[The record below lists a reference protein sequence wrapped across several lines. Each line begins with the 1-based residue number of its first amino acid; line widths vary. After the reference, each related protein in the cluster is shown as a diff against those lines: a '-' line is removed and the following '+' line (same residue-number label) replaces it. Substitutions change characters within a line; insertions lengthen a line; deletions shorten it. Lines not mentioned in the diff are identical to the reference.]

1 MHISEISIRKP
12 VFAWMLM
19 AGILLFGSISYLQLG
34 VSENPDVD
42 FPFVTATITF
52 EGAAPEVMEKDVVD
66 PIEGAIVSI
75 EGIKKITST
84 ARNGM
89 ANVSVEFELNK
100 DIDVAVQEVQTAVA
114 RAQRFLPKDI
124 DPVIVSKANAEDQP
138 ILWISVHSSTI
149 PPRELMHIVRNKVKD
164 QFSVVKGVA
173 EIVLGGY
180 VDPALRVNLDA
191 QKLRQYQLSVSDITS
206 SIEREHKEEP
216 AGRFESAKIEE
227 SVRVMGE
234 AETLEEFNKVMIKRR
249 GGMANY
255 IPMPITSVAKVEEG
269 LEEVRRVSRAMGELA
284 VGVGIR
290 KQRGSN
296 SVDVADAVKAKIPQ
310 IQKMLPEGVHLSVIY
325 DSTPFIKE
333 TVHELLFT
341 IIMATI
347 LTAFVC
353 WGFLGS
359 WSSTFNVILAI
370 PVSIIGTFFFMNIFG
385 FTLNTISLL
394 GLSLAIGIVVDD
406 AIIVLENIMRH
417 FEMGKNKVRAAL
429 DGSLEI
435 TFAVLATTVA
445 LIAIFLPVGFLRG
458 IIGKFLFQFAVT
470 LSVAIGISCLEAL
483 TLAPMRC
490 SQFISR
496 HTKRGWLGQKFDQ
509 FFDWQG
515 KLYNSSLPLALNHPY
530 KTLIVS
536 AVFFLA
542 SIIPLMM
549 IGKEFAP
556 EQDES
561 RLFVQV
567 KAPLGSSMEFTGSK
581 FKLIEDKLAKHPAI
595 EKYFLTVGGFQGG
608 ESNAGFMFITLKDR
622 DKRKE
627 TQAQVA
633 DDIRGYLKEVPEL
646 KGFIP
651 KSGGGGFG
659 GGRSY
664 AVDFAIR
671 GPDWDEL
678 GKLTEQIK
686 DEMTKDNSFTDINS
700 TDVTGGPELR
710 VIPDR
715 IRAQQ
720 MGVDIAD
727 ITNAIRVS
735 IGGKTAALY
744 SKDGQRYDVIVQMQ
758 ESDRKDVEQIKNLY
772 VRNNRSELVPISQ
785 LVKFEKRTVPPTIT
799 REDRQRSV
807 SITANNAKGVSQ
819 QEALNK
825 AQAIAAKLLP
835 SGYQFVLSG
844 SAETFKETGQ
854 SLVFALILGILVA
867 YMILASQFNSFLD
880 PVLILISMPFGLSG
894 AFWGLWVSS
903 QTLNLYSFIGIILLM
918 GLVKKNAIL
927 LVDFGNQMQ
936 DEGMNRMDAMMHACQ
951 QRLRPIL
958 MTSFSVIAAAIP
970 GVVNFGP
977 GAESRIPM
985 SVVVVGGMIISTFFT
1000 LYAVPAL
1007 YVLTSQR
1014 YRKKLHDKKFEDEES
1029 STNLQKGQTDAVAH

>member
-1 MHISEISIRKP
+1 MHISEVSIRKP

-19 AGILLFGSISYLQLG
+19 AGILLFGFISYLQLG

-42 FPFVTATITF
+42 FPYVNVSVTF

-75 EGIKKITST
+75 EGIKQINST
-84 ARNGM
+84 ARNGQ

-114 RAQRFLPKDI
+114 RAQRFLPKDM
-124 DPVIVSKANAEDQP
+124 DPPIISKANAEDNP
-138 ILWISVHSSTI
+138 ILWISVHSDSL
-149 PPRELMHIVRNKVKD
+149 PPRELMHVVRHKVKD

-191 QKLRQYQLSVSDITS
+191 QKLRQYQLSVSDIIA
-206 SIEREHKEEP
+206 SIQREHKEEP
-216 AGRFESAKIEE
+216 AGRFENPKIEE

-234 AETLEEFNKVMIKRR
+234 AQTVEEFNNVMIKRR

-269 LEEVRRVSRAMGELA
+269 MDEVRRVSRAMGELA
-284 VGVGIR
+284 VGIGIR

-296 SVDVADAVKAKIPQ
+296 SVEVAEAVKAKIPQ
-310 IQKMLPEGVHLSVIY
+310 VEKMLPEGVKLSVIY

-370 PVSIIGTFFFMNIFG
+370 PVSIVGTFFFMNLFG

-429 DGSLEI
+429 DGSIEI

-445 LIAIFLPVGFLRG
+445 LVSIFLPVGFLRG

-490 SQFISR
+490 SQFISQ

-509 FFDWQG
+509 FFDWQT
-515 KLYNSSLPLALNHPY
+515 KLYNQTLPLTLSHPY
-530 KTLIVS
+530 KTLAVS
-536 AVFFLA
+536 LGFFLLSA
-542 SIIPLMM
+542 LPLMM

-581 FKLIEDKLAKHPAI
+581 FKLIEEKLAKHPAI

-608 ESNAGFMFITLKDR
+608 DSSSGFMFITLKN
-622 DKRKE
+622 RKLRKQS
-627 TQAQVA
+627 QAQVA

-664 AVDFAIR
+664 AVDFSIR
-671 GPDWDEL
+671 GPDWETL
-678 GKLTEQIK
+678 GKLTDQIK
-686 DEMTKDNSFTDINS
+686 SEMEKTGLFIDINS
-700 TDVTGGPELR
+700 NDVTGGPELR
-710 VIPDR
+710 IIPDR

-735 IGGKTAALY
+735 IGGYKAALY
-744 SKDGQRYDVIVQMQ
+744 SKEGQRYDVIVQMQ
-758 ESDRKDVEQIKNLY
+758 QSDRREAEQIKNIY
-772 VRNNRSELVPISQ
+772 VRNNRSELVPMNQ
-785 LVKFEKRTVPPTIT
+785 LVKFEHRTAPPTIT

-807 SITANNAKGVSQ
+807 FITANNKPGLSQ

-825 AQAIAAKLLP
+825 AKEIAEKALP
-835 SGYQFVLSG
+835 PDYQFLLSG

-854 SLVFALILGILVA
+854 SLVFALLLGVLVA

-880 PVLILISMPFGLSG
+880 PVLILVSMPFGLSG
-894 AFWGLWVSS
+894 AFWGLWASQ

-936 DEGMNRMDAMMHACQ
+936 DQGMSRLDAMLHACP

-958 MTSFSVIAAAIP
+958 MTSFATIAAAIP
-970 GVVNFGP
+970 GVLNFGP
-977 GAESRIPM
+977 GAETRIPM
-985 SVVVVGGMIISTFFT
+985 SVVVVGGMIVSTFFT

-1014 YRKKLHDKKFEDEES
+1014 YRKKLHDKKFEEGS
-1029 STNLQKGQTDAVAH
+1029 TDAVAH

>member
-1 MHISEISIRKP
+1 
-12 VFAWMLM
+12 M
-19 AGILLFGSISYLQLG
+19 AGIILFGSISYLQLG

-42 FPFVTATITF
+42 FPFVTVSVTF

-75 EGIKKITST
+75 EGIKKINST
-84 ARNGM
+84 ARNGQ
-89 ANVSVEFELNK
+89 ANISVEFELNK

-114 RAQRFLPKDI
+114 RAQRFLPKDM
-124 DPVIVSKANAEDQP
+124 DPVIISKANAEDNP
-138 ILWISVHSSTI
+138 IMWISVHSSKMS
-149 PPRELMHIVRNKVKD
+149 PRELMHIVRNTVKD

-191 QKLRQYQLSVSDITS
+191 EKLKQYQLSVGDIIA

-216 AGRFESAKIEE
+216 AGRFENPKIEE
-227 SVRVMGE
+227 NVRVMGE
-234 AETLEEFNKVMIKRR
+234 AQTIEEFNKVMIKRR

-255 IPMPITSVAKVEEG
+255 LPIPITAVANVEEG
-269 LEEVRRVSRAMGELA
+269 LDEVRRVSRAMGELA
-284 VGVGIR
+284 VGIGIR

-296 SVDVADAVKAKIPQ
+296 SVEVADAVKAKIKTVE
-310 IQKMLPEGVHLSVIY
+310 KMLPEGVHLSVIY

-370 PVSIIGTFFFMNIFG
+370 PVSIIGTFFFMNLFG

-417 FEMGKNKVRAAL
+417 FEMGKNKVRAAV
-429 DGSLEI
+429 DGSIEI
-435 TFAVLATTVA
+435 TFAVLATTIA
-445 LIAIFLPVGFLRG
+445 LVSIFLPVGFLRG

-490 SQFISR
+490 SQFIAQ
-496 HTKRGWLGQKFDQ
+496 HTKRGWLGQRFDQ
-509 FFDWQG
+509 FFDWLT
-515 KLYNSSLPLALNHPY
+515 KLYDKTLPLALSNPY
-530 KTLIVS
+530 KILAVS
-536 AVFFLA
+536 LVFFIA
-542 SIIPLMM
+542 SFLPLMM
-549 IGKEFAP
+549 IGKEFTP

-567 KAPLGSSMEFTGSK
+567 KAPLGSSMEFTGAK
-581 FKLIEDKLAKHPAI
+581 FKLMEEKLAKHPAI

-622 DKRKE
+622 KHRKQS
-627 TQAQVA
+627 QAEVA
-633 DDIRGYLKEVPEL
+633 QDIRKYLAEIPDL

-664 AVDFAIR
+664 AVDFSIR
-671 GPDWDEL
+671 GPDWNEL
-678 GKLTEQIK
+678 GKLTEQVK
-686 DEMTKDNSFTDINS
+686 VEMEKAGVFSDINS
-700 TDVTGGPELR
+700 TDVSGGPELR
-710 VIPDR
+710 IIPDR
-715 IRAQQ
+715 LRAQQ

-735 IGGKTAALY
+735 IGGFKPALY
-744 SKDGQRYDVIVQMQ
+744 SKDGQRYDVIVQLK
-758 ESDRKDVEQIKNLY
+758 ESDRKDANQIKNIY
-772 VRNNRSELVPISQ
+772 VRNNRSELIPMAS
-785 LVKFEKRTVPPTIT
+785 LVNFEHRTAPPTIT

-807 SITANNAKGVSQ
+807 FITANNKPGMSQ
-819 QEALNK
+819 QDVLNK
-825 AQAIAAKLLP
+825 AKDITEKLLP
-835 SGYQFVLSG
+835 EGYKFVLSG
-844 SAETFKETGQ
+844 SSETFKETGQ
-854 SLVFALILGILVA
+854 SLIFALILGILVA

-936 DEGMNRMDAMMHACQ
+936 DQGMNRLEAILHACP

-958 MTSFSVIAAAIP
+958 MTSFATIAAAIP

-985 SVVVVGGMIISTFFT
+985 SVVVVGGMIISTVFT
-1000 LYAVPAL
+1000 LYTVPAL

-1014 YRKKLHDKKFEDEES
+1014 YRKKLHDKKFEDEEG
-1029 STNLQKGQTDAVAH
+1029 KPDVVAH